1 MQSNK
6 FSILGLDLQQWDELA
21 GCENTD
27 KALSYLDGNL
37 EKEVIK
43 ALNNGSK
50 GRKNWAQRGFI
61 PRFRQLVRP
70 IVTKS
75 GMLFNDEQPIL
86 EVYSFG
92 SVEVNER
99 DTKVLNDELS
109 KIDFNEFL
117 INLDETVRLLKSVL
131 VLTQYDQE
139 EKQLHLTLLHKD
151 NSGVVTDTK
160 GKIIGLIYETADDQY
175 RIYTETEIYDITED
189 ERDNL
194 FVTAVQPNPYGIVP
208 VTPFY
213 DTNKPRCG
221 IWNTPG
227 MDLVNINETYNLHL
241 TDMEWA
247 MSWSKQ
253 PTLFTNCRFEPDA
266 ASNNLEVSEVYGS
279 ALPRLAPSQDGVIG
293 GPNKAVFLTSNGV
306 DSPFA
311 EYKAPVFD
319 AKMLDDVVQYWTK
332 MIAEDWSVRIDNV
345 GTATSGFQ
353 LLVQELPNKELRKLR
368 SKCFTAG
375 LKKWYKQVVAILNT
389 AGYNLDPTG
398 ELYVELDRP
407 ALPVDEETNE
417 KMWDIRINSGRASII
432 DYLIETKGITKEEA
446 IAMKAEIDQFNAD
459 TVVST
464 ELPPEEPTVV
474 TDGESTV

>member
-1 MQSNK
+1 MANDIK
-6 FSILGLDLQQWDELA
+6 ILGLTLQQWDELA
-21 GCENTD
+21 GCENTE
-27 KALSYLDGNL
+27 KALAYLDG
-37 EKEVIK
+37 EIEEQVVK

-50 GRKNWAQRGFI
+50 GRRNWQSRGFI
-61 PRFRQLVRP
+61 PRFRSLVRP

-75 GMLFNDEQPIL
+75 GMLFNDEPPIL

-92 SVEVNER
+92 QVTPNER
-99 DTKVLNDELS
+99 DTKILNDELS

-117 INLDETVRLLKSVL
+117 ITLDETVRLLKSVL

-139 EKQLHLTLLHKD
+139 EKQLHLTLLHKG
-151 NSGVVTDTK
+151 NSGVVTDLK
-160 GKIIGLIYETADDQY
+160 GKIIGLIYETADDAY
-175 RIYTETEIYDITED
+175 RIFTETEIYDIVED
-189 ERDNL
+189 EQDNL

-221 IWNTPG
+221 IWNEPG

-253 PTLFTNCRFEPDA
+253 PTLFTNCRFDA
-266 ASNNLEVSEVYGS
+266 DQNDTNLELSQQWGS
-279 ALPRLAPSQDGVIG
+279 KFPTQVPSQEGVIG

-306 DSPFA
+306 DSPFV

-319 AKMLDDVVQYWTK
+319 AKTLDDVVQYWVK
-332 MIAEDWSVRIDNV
+332 MIAEDWSVRIDDV

-353 LLVQELPNKELRKLR
+353 LLVQELPNKELRRLR
-368 SKCFTAG
+368 SKSFSAG
-375 LKKWYKQVVAILNT
+375 MKRWYKQVIVILNT

-407 ALPVDEETNE
+407 SLPVDDKTDEEA
-417 KMWDIRINSGRASII
+417 WSIRISEGRASII
-432 DYLIETKGITKEEA
+432 DYLMEKHGITKEEA
-446 IAMKAEIDQFNAD
+446 IAMKTEIDQFNAGQ
-459 TVVST
+459 
-464 ELPPEEPTVV
+464 LPPEDLSNIV
-474 TDGESTV
+474 